1 MVEREHRGG
10 NEERGRL
17 ERSWF
22 LSLRHGFLCSFEN
35 WRRRWSTC
43 LLHSSAIHLL
53 CSDRNAYKDSMGT
66 NRSRLRG
73 PRARNWSGRAPLFSS
88 LPTFSSVTMRADE
101 NVQPFLLSLTEPL
114 SPSVS
119 PKTAASFLFN
129 GIRGGKETK
138 KELAQSQLDAC
149 FLSLF
154 FTKMAPQQLASQPRR
169 WRQRS
174 QEDCQ
179 DLARARAPPRRLG
192 PRRRLA
198 HPWRNHA
205 AAEGSSS
212 QETSS
217 TTTTP
222 PLLPL
227 TVQENTERRGP
238 HSHEPASGMGS
249 RPPTQPPPLPYPQQA
264 ARGLPAAPPTG
275 PPRARAAA
283 AEPSRSTRS
292 PPARAAT
299 RPRWPRPPKS
309 PPPPRQPQ
317 LAPARPPQPPQPRSQ
332 HPLTPEQ
339 HRAQRQQERE
349 IVHEAAHTPMDP
361 EWRRLVRRGFV
372 PASGFRRGG
381 REGGGTVAGKAEP
394 GRRRAR
400 ARGEGAR
407 GRGDPA
413 PGRFQAPETLSV
425 AARDSAIAASV
436 ADVLGVPRSSVAVAE
451 AASDGSDAK
460 APPAAAAAAA
470 AEKPA
475 ARREPLAGLCC
486 CCCSKASSPTP
497 AAASPA
503 VAAAAPAAA
512 AKAPAAASPAPAAA
526 AKAPAAASPAP
537 AAAAPAPKPAA
548 AAAAAAPAAAPPPAS
563 SSLPAL
569 KDVIVRV
576 DDQKTG
582 SGGALAKK
590 LAAAAADGTLAKA
603 LRSRGFTGA
612 DGDATAVGAS
622 IAADPTEATWR
633 DRLPFPFWAFI
644 AIVAGAGGLLL
655 LSLLATLVFCCCC
668 TPLMRAA
675 RRERS
680 EERKRVKAEAAA
692 AKVAANAELGAQGKG
707 GDDVESGNVK
717 NRRAVAPAPGAALNK
732 DGSAPVDVSSTIKLL
747 RDYAGELQMGGN
759 GAAVVAA
766 AAGAV
771 AATGAAATAAAAAS
785 PAALDARA
793 LAATK
798 RSHLPPAP
806 RLDDEE
812 ETIPGTPSAAA
823 AAAAAAGEHSSVSDA
838 DEAAS
843 VLASPR
849 SLALPSRELTA
860 RLDAANARL
869 AAYVGSLTVKTAAPV
884 VAQSAGFAPR
894 ARRRSL
900 GAAAGLGGRGRAPRR
915 RPRARRRG
923 RVRRSDLCC
932 RPEEG
937 EEGGGEERCSGSLRR
952 RVCARRDSDD
962 GCCRRHGV
970 RGVGDGP
977 PPLLGRRGRR
987 HAGSS
992 GAPVDITLFVDGSEF
1007 ESARTFASVARD
1019 AEFVPTVLE
1028 IEPPGALVPGDS
1040 SAAILHPSRR
1050 WPASSPSAGATPWG
1064 SGSPSTAWPTPSTS
1078 SRDLGSPVVPAQA
1091 ARVALVHSLEALAYL
1106 HARGLCHRD
1115 VTPDTLKWHDAGR
1128 QVEAGPAQG
1137 LEVGE
1142 VAAAAARAP
1151 VVRAEV
1157 RGPRDGGGGRALGRE
1172 EARRGQRR
1180 RGRLCKRHRGGRG
1193 REMATGSGSR
1203 ARARASPS
1211 RSGPRPSPPTRPRTS
1226 GRSAS
1231 SPGRPS
1237 RGARCSARP
1246 PPTAAARRR
1255 CRTSRSPPRCWASG
1269 SCRSRPTP
1277 RCGCLS
1283 PTAALRSWSRRCCRG
1298 LQTRGRAPCR
1308 R

>member
-1 MVEREHRGG
+1 MVFFALLRIGG
-10 NEERGRL
+10 VGGAPACCIQVP
-17 ERSWF
+17 F
-22 LSLRHGFLCSFEN
+22 ICFA
-35 WRRRWSTC
+35 
-43 LLHSSAIHLL
+43 AIEMLTKTPWEQTE
-53 CSDRNAYKDSMGT
+53 A
-66 NRSRLRG
+66 RLRG
-73 PRARNWSGRAPLFSS
+73 PRARNWSGRAPLFFPSRPFRR
-88 LPTFSSVTMRADE
+88 LQCRADE

-154 FTKMAPQQLASQPRR
+154 FTKMAPQQLASSRGGGGSARR
-169 WRQRS
+169 KTAKTS
-174 QEDCQ
+174 LVLVLL
-179 DLARARAPPRRLG
+179 LAVSALG
-192 PRRRLA
+192 VASA
-198 HPWRNHA
+198 HPWRSHA
-205 AAEGSSS
+205 AADNS
-212 QETSS
+212 QETSNNNNNAAS
-217 TTTTP
+217 SSA
-222 PLLPL
+222 
-227 TVQENTERRGP
+227 VQESTKDEAP

-249 RPPTQPPPLPYPQQA
+249 RPPTQPPPLPFPQQA
-264 ARGLPAAPPTG
+264 AGGSIPASNKAAPRSSGSGTVEVNSVAAGTSGDEAPLAKA
-275 PPRARAAA
+275 PEVAAA
-283 AEPSRSTRS
+283 AE
-292 PPARAAT
+292 
-299 RPRWPRPPKS
+299 
-309 PPPPRQPQ
+309 QP
-317 LAPARPPQPPQPRSQ
+317 LAPERPPQPPQPRSQ
-332 HPLTPEQ
+332 HPPTPEQ

-349 IVHEAAHTPMDP
+349 VVREAAHTPMDP

-381 REGGGTVAGKAEP
+381 REGGGDSGGGGTL
-394 GRRRAR
+394 
-400 ARGEGAR
+400 GA
-407 GRGDPA
+407 DAPELEEKVPA
-413 PGRFQAPETLSV
+413 VEAILHLDGFQAPETLSV
-425 AARDSAIAASV
+425 AARDSAIAASI

-475 ARREPLAGLCC
+475 ARRSLSQASAAAAAP
-486 CCCSKASSPTP
+486 KASSPTP

-548 AAAAAAPAAAPPPAS
+548 AAAAAAPAAAPPAA

-717 NRRAVAPAPGAALNK
+717 NRRAVAPAPGDALNK

-884 VAQSAGFAPR
+884 VASLLASLRARAVAASAPPPASEDEAALHAAARALVDAGTYGAPISAADPKKARTAAAKNAAPARFAVGSAR
-894 ARRRSL
+894 VATATTVAAVGTASAASETARRRSSAGG
-900 GAAAGLGGRGRAPRR
+900 GAAT
-915 RPRARRRG
+915 
-923 RVRRSDLCC
+923 
-932 RPEEG
+932 
-937 EEGGGEERCSGSLRR
+937 
-952 RVCARRDSDD
+952 
-962 GCCRRHGV
+962 
-970 RGVGDGP
+970 
-977 PPLLGRRGRR
+977 
-987 HAGSS
+987 AGSS

-1028 IEPPGALVPGDS
+1028 IEPPGALVPGAVSGGSS
-1040 SAAILHPSRR
+1040 SA
-1050 WPASSPSAGATPWG
+1050 PALAGIVSERGRYSLGEWLAKHRM
-1064 SGSPSTAWPTPSTS
+1064 ANALAS

-1128 QVEAGPAQG
+1128 RWRLALPRASRWARSGASSAPLSYALRYAAPEVVAADALSAGRRLAAANAAAADSANTAAGAPRDGAGRARGAGSGLAIAERPSTFTADPASDVWAVGLLAWEAFAGRP
-1137 LEVGE
+1137 LFGE
-1142 VAAAAARAP
+1142 AAADGSSAATMSDEQVAAALLGFRKLPFEADPSMWVSFADGGAAELVKAMLSRAP
-1151 VVRAEV
+1151 DA
-1157 RGPRDGGGGRALGRE
+1157 
-1172 EARRGQRR
+1172 
-1180 RGRLCKRHRGGRG
+1180 
-1193 REMATGSGSR
+1193 
-1203 ARARASPS
+1203 
-1211 RSGPRPSPPTRPRTS
+1211 RPSAVQALRAATKL
-1226 GRSAS
+1226 A
-1231 SPGRPS
+1231 
-1237 RGARCSARP
+1237 ASARN
-1246 PPTAAARRR
+1246 
-1255 CRTSRSPPRCWASG
+1255 
-1269 SCRSRPTP
+1269 
-1277 RCGCLS
+1277 
-1283 PTAALRSWSRRCCRG
+1283 
-1298 LQTRGRAPCR
+1298 
-1308 R
+1308 